1 MRGQRTLTGNFGD
14 SAALLANPLIAVVLG
29 LVFGVGMMLL
39 SRFASSFV
47 TPADPFRGF
56 ALVML
61 MLGAKFL
68 VVAAVLV
75 VYFNTAR
82 DGFAAFGTA
91 LAFAFLGSLV
101 AEGVRAS
108 RTLSSS
114 TSA

>member
-29 LVFGVGMMLL
+29 LALGVGMMLL

-61 MLGAKFL
+61 MMGARFL

-75 VYFNTAR
+75 VYSNIAPG
-82 DGFAAFGTA
+82 GFAVFGIA
-91 LAFAFLGSLV
+91 LVVAFLVSLV
-101 AEGVRAS
+101 AETLRTS
-108 RTLSSS
+108 RSMSSQ

>member
-14 SAALLANPLIAVVLG
+14 SAALLANPPIAVVLG
-29 LVFGVGMMLL
+29 LALGVGLMML
-39 SRFASSFV
+39 SRLASTFV

-61 MLGAKFL
+61 VMGAKFL

-82 DGFAAFGTA
+82 GGFAAFGTA
-91 LAFAFLGSLV
+91 LAVAFLGSLV